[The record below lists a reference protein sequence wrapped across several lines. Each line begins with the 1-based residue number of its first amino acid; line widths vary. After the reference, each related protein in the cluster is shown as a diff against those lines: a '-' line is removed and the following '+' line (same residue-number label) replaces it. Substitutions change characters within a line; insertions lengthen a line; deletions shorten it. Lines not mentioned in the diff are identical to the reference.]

1 MATPSKRDPVLT
13 LSTVVDRPLINI
25 DGALYQL
32 RTADEL
38 PWLVYRDKANVYR
51 RAAPLFMAKRRT
63 PAQEKELKR
72 LLHPLVASL
81 MVDVPKKVL
90 AKLTDDHRL
99 AIVATFSQL
108 LQMNPQVVGAMAAAA
123 VTTPG
128 RASSTRTGA
137 R

>member
-1 MATPSKRDPVLT
+1 MASSKRDPVLT
-13 LSTVVDRPLINI
+13 LSTVIDRPTILI
-25 DGALYQL
+25 DGTPYQM
-32 RTADEL
+32 RAADEL
-38 PWLVYRDKANVYR
+38 PWLVYRDKANVYK
-51 RAAPLFMAKRRT
+51 RAAPLFTLARRT

-81 MVDVPKKVL
+81 MVDVPAKVL

-123 VTTPG
+123 VATPG

>member
-1 MATPSKRDPVLT
+1 MATPKHDPVLT
-13 LSTVVDRPLINI
+13 LSTVIERPTITI
-25 DGALYQL
+25 DGVPYQM
-32 RTADEL
+32 RSADEL

-51 RAAPLFMAKRRT
+51 RAAPLFTLKRRT
-63 PAQEKELKR
+63 AAQTKELQR

-81 MVDVPKKVL
+81 LVDVPAKVL

-123 VTTPG
+123 VTKPG
-128 RASSTRTGA
+128 RASSKRTGA